1 VPYAKREG
9 VRVHYEVEGHGPPLV
24 LHHGLGGSLEA
35 WRQLGFVAAFRDR
48 YQVVLLDARGHGASD
63 KPHDRAAYGLRS
75 HVADVLAIL
84 EALQLPK
91 AHFFGYSMGG
101 LIGFGLAKYAPERV
115 ESLIIGGAHPYA
127 DRSYVEAFGP
137 LDGGD
142 PEAFLTAFERV
153 VEEPI
158 PDELRSRV
166 LANDLRALTAAAAQP
181 RPPLDDVL
189 PAMVMP
195 CLLFVGEADRRRA
208 AVEKCAKQIAH
219 ATLVTLQGLNHL
231 GTLVRSDVVLPHVI
245 RFLAAQREFDR
256 DASVVQ

>member
-1 VPYAKREG
+1 M
-9 VRVHYEVEGHGPPLV
+9 
-24 LHHGLGGSLEA
+24 
-35 WRQLGFVAAFRDR
+35 
-48 YQVVLLDARGHGASD
+48 VLLDARGHGASD
-63 KPHDRAAYGLRS
+63 KPHDRAAYGLLS

-101 LIGFGLAKYAPERV
+101 LIGFGLAKYAPERM
-115 ESLIIGGAHPYA
+115 ESLVIGGAHPYA
-127 DRSYVEAFGP
+127 DLSYVEAFGP

-142 PEAFLTAFERV
+142 PEAFLAAFERV

-158 PDELRSRV
+158 PHEVRPRL

-189 PAMVMP
+189 PAMAMP
-195 CLLFVGEADRRRA
+195 CLFYVGEADSRLA

-219 ATLVTLQGLNHL
+219 TTLVTFPGLSHL
-231 GTLVRSDVVLPHVI
+231 ATFVRSDVVLPHVM
-245 RFLAAQREFDR
+245 RFLAGQRESGR
-256 DASVVQ
+256 GATGVR